1 MIDVLREC
9 KWRPPLISHHVSTFT
24 ILVSFFEASR
34 RPLLS
39 DLPLRVVPLGGF
51 GEIGKNL
58 LALEYDRDILVIDAG
73 LMFPESDMLG
83 IDLVYPDITYLTER
97 ADRVQAVVLTHG
109 HEDHIGALPYLL
121 KYLDVPV
128 YATALTRGLAELKL
142 KEAGLLADSELHT
155 ITEEDRLTL
164 GCFTVEFFHICHSI
178 PDAVGIVVHTP
189 AGTVVHVT
197 DFKFDQH
204 PVDGKLI
211 DVERLRAL
219 GDSGVLLLMS
229 DSTNADTEGF
239 TPSEQAING
248 TLEDI
253 MAAAPGRVILA
264 TFASNISRIQQ
275 VINVARLN
283 GRRVG
288 VIGRSMVNNVR
299 MAINLG
305 FLDVAYDDLLST
317 SEMNNRPPQKVVIV
331 CTGTQGEPSAVLARL
346 ASGEHAQLEIVP
358 GDTVV
363 LSATPIPGNEELVN
377 HIIDDLFRLGADVI
391 YSDLCDVHVSGHG
404 SQEDLKLML
413 SLVRPKFFVP
423 MHGEY
428 RHLVLH
434 SRIARE
440 AGIPDANMLIV
451 ESGQVVEVWPDAI
464 RLGEEINGGHV
475 LVDGLSVG
483 DIGAAVLRDRK
494 HLARDGF
501 LVAIVA
507 INRATGEVEG
517 DPEILTRG
525 FVYVAESEDLIEGA
539 KERMW
544 QVLKMPGAAS
554 SARNKIKDVLSQ
566 YCYNRTGRRPL
577 ILPLVLEV

>member
-1 MIDVLREC
+1 M
-9 KWRPPLISHHVSTFT
+9 
-24 ILVSFFEASR
+24 
-34 RPLLS
+34 
-39 DLPLRVVPLGGF
+39 
-51 GEIGKNL
+51 
-58 LALEYDRDILVIDAG
+58 
-73 LMFPESDMLG
+73 
-83 IDLVYPDITYLTER
+83 
-97 ADRVQAVVLTHG
+97 
-109 HEDHIGALPYLL
+109 
-121 KYLDVPV
+121 
-128 YATALTRGLAELKL
+128 
-142 KEAGLLADSELHT
+142 
-155 ITEEDRLTL
+155 LTL

-211 DVERLRAL
+211 DVEKLRAL

-253 MAAAPGRVILA
+253 MAAAPGRIILA

-275 VINVARLN
+275 VINVARLH

-331 CTGTQGEPSAVLARL
+331 CTGSQGEPSAVLARL

-404 SQEDLKLML
+404 SREDLKLML

-440 AGIPDANMLIV
+440 AGVPDANMLIV

-464 RLGEEINGGHV
+464 RLGEAVNGGHV

>member
-1 MIDVLREC
+1 L
-9 KWRPPLISHHVSTFT
+9 P
-24 ILVSFFEASR
+24 
-34 RPLLS
+34 

-155 ITEEDRLTL
+155 ITADDRLDL

-189 AGTVVHVT
+189 VGTVVHVT
-197 DFKFDQH
+197 DFKFDQY

-211 DVERLRAL
+211 DVEKLRAL

-253 MAAAPGRVILA
+253 MAAAPGRIILA

-275 VINVARLN
+275 VINVARLH

-305 FLDVAYDDLLST
+305 FLDIAFDDLLST

-346 ASGEHAQLEIVP
+346 ASSEHAQLEIVP

-413 SLVRPKFFVP
+413 SLVRPKFFIP

-440 AGIPDANMLIV
+440 AGVPDANMLIV

-464 RLGEEINGGHV
+464 RLGEEVNGGHV

-525 FVYVAESEDLIEGA
+525 FVYVAESDDLIEGA

-566 YCYNRTGRRPL
+566 YCYHRTGRRPL
-577 ILPLVLEV
+577 VLPLVLEV

>member
-1 MIDVLREC
+1 M
-9 KWRPPLISHHVSTFT
+9 
-24 ILVSFFEASR
+24 
-34 RPLLS
+34 S
-39 DLPLRVVPLGGF
+39 DLPLRIIPLGGF

-58 LALEYDRDILVIDAG
+58 LALEYDRDILIVDAG
-73 LMFPESDMLG
+73 LMFPENDMLG

-97 ADRVQAVVLTHG
+97 ADRVQAIVLTHG
-109 HEDHIGALPYLL
+109 HEDHIGALPYLC

-128 YATALTRGLAELKL
+128 YATALTRGLAEIKL

-155 ITEEDRLTL
+155 ITTDDVLEL
-164 GCFTVEFFHICHSI
+164 GCFRVEFFHICHSI
-178 PDAVGIVVHTP
+178 PDSVGIVVHTP
-189 AGTVVHVT
+189 VGTVVHAT
-197 DFKFDQH
+197 DFKFDRQ
-204 PVDGKLI
+204 PVDGKLT
-211 DVERLRAL
+211 DVDKLRTL
-219 GDSGVLLLMS
+219 GDRGVLLLMS
-229 DSTNADTEGF
+229 DSTNADAAGF
-239 TPSEQAING
+239 TPSEQSISEALDDVISR
-248 TLEDI
+248 
-253 MAAAPGRVILA
+253 APGRVILA
-264 TFASNISRIQQ
+264 TFASNVSRVQQ
-275 VINVARLN
+275 VINVARRH

-288 VIGRSMVNNVR
+288 VVGRSMVNNTR

-305 FLDVAYDDLLST
+305 YLDIAFDDLLST
-317 SEMNNRPPQKVVIV
+317 SEMNNLPPEQVIIV
-331 CTGTQGEPSAVLARL
+331 CTGSQGEPSAVLARL
-346 ASGEHAQLEIVP
+346 ASNEHAQLQIQP
-358 GDTVV
+358 SDTVL

-391 YSDLCDVHVSGHG
+391 YSDLMNVHVSGHG

-413 SLVRPKFFVP
+413 ALTRPKFFIP

-434 SRIARE
+434 ARLARE
-440 AGIPDANMLIV
+440 AGIPAENMLIV
-451 ESGQVVEVWPDAI
+451 ESGQVIQVWPDA
-464 RLGEEINGGHV
+464 LKLAEEVNGGHV

-501 LVAIVA
+501 LVAMVA
-507 INRATGEVEG
+507 IDRATGSVVA

-525 FVYVAESEDLIEGA
+525 FVYVAESEELIEGA

-544 QVLKMPGAAS
+544 QVLRTPGAAS
-554 SARNKIKDVLSQ
+554 SARNKIKDALSQ

>member
-1 MIDVLREC
+1 MTE
-9 KWRPPLISHHVSTFT
+9 
-24 ILVSFFEASR
+24 
-34 RPLLS
+34 
-39 DLPLRVVPLGGF
+39 LPLRVIPLGGF

-58 LALEYDRDILVIDAG
+58 LALEYERDILVIDAG
-73 LMFPESDMLG
+73 LMFPESEMLG

-97 ADRVQAVVLTHG
+97 ADRVQAIVLTHG

-128 YATALTRGLAELKL
+128 YATALTRGLAEIKL
-142 KEAGLLADSELHT
+142 KEAGLLADSELIT
-155 ITEEDRLTL
+155 ITTEDKLDL
-164 GCFTVEFFHICHSI
+164 GCFKVSFFHICHSI
-178 PDAVGIVVHTP
+178 PDAVGIVIDTP
-189 AGTVVHVT
+189 AGVVVHAT
-197 DFKFDQH
+197 DFKFDDH
-204 PVDGKLI
+204 PVDGKLT
-211 DVERLRAL
+211 DVDKLSAL
-219 GDSGVLLLMS
+219 GDAGVLLLMS
-229 DSTNADTEGF
+229 DSTNADSPGF
-239 TPSEQAING
+239 TPSEQTVNE
-248 TLEDI
+248 TLDEV
-253 MAAAPGRVILA
+253 MYSAQGRIIIA

-275 VINVARLN
+275 VLQVAATY

-299 MAINLG
+299 MAANLG
-305 FLDVAYDDLLST
+305 FLNVNLEDLLT
-317 SEMNNRPPQKVVIV
+317 TNEMNNLPPENVVIV
-331 CTGTQGEPSAVLARL
+331 CTGSQGEPSAVLARL
-346 ASGEHAQLEIVP
+346 ASGEHAQLQINP

-404 SQEDLKLML
+404 SQEDLKRML
-413 SLVRPKFFVP
+413 RLVRPKYFVP

-434 SRIARE
+434 SRLARE
-440 AGIPDANMLIV
+440 VGIPAENMAIV
-451 ESGQVVEVWPDAI
+451 ETGRVIEVSEQGL
-464 RLGEEINGGHV
+464 RLGEEVNSGNV

-501 LVAIVA
+501 LVAMVA
-507 INRATGEVEG
+507 VDRATGEVVG

-525 FVYVAESEDLIEGA
+525 FVYVAEAEELIEGA
-539 KERMW
+539 KDRMW
-544 QVLKMPGAAS
+544 QVLRMPGGS
-554 SARNKIKDVLSQ
+554 SSTRNKIKDALSQ

-577 ILPLVLEV
+577 IFPLVVEI

>member
-1 MIDVLREC
+1 M
-9 KWRPPLISHHVSTFT
+9 
-24 ILVSFFEASR
+24 
-34 RPLLS
+34 S

-434 SRIARE
+434 SRIARQ

>member
-1 MIDVLREC
+1 VI
-9 KWRPPLISHHVSTFT
+9 
-24 ILVSFFEASR
+24 
-34 RPLLS
+34 
-39 DLPLRVVPLGGF
+39 PLGGF
-51 GEIGKNL
+51 GEIGKNM
-58 LALEYDRDILVIDAG
+58 LALEYDQDILVIDAG

-83 IDLVYPDITYLTER
+83 IDLVYPDITYLTDR
-97 ADRVQAVVLTHG
+97 ADKVQAIVLTHG

-155 ITEEDRLTL
+155 VTTGDVLTL

-189 AGTVVHVT
+189 VGTVVHAT

-204 PVDGKLI
+204 PVDGKLT
-211 DVERLRAL
+211 DVDKLRAV
-219 GDSGVLLLMS
+219 GNGGVLLLMS
-229 DSTNADTEGF
+229 DSTNADTPGF

-253 MAAAPGRVILA
+253 MSTARGRIIIA

-275 VINVARLN
+275 VISVARLY

-288 VIGRSMVNNVR
+288 VVGRSMVNNVR
-299 MAINLG
+299 MAVNLG
-305 FLDVAYDDLLST
+305 YLDIAFDDLLGT
-317 SEMNNRPPQKVVIV
+317 AEMNNLPPEQVVIV
-331 CTGTQGEPSAVLARL
+331 CTGSQGEPSAVLARL
-346 ASGEHAQLEIVP
+346 AANEHAQLQIEP

-404 SQEDLKLML
+404 SREDLKLML
-413 SLVRPKFFVP
+413 TLVRPKFFVP

-434 SRIARE
+434 SRIAQE
-440 AGIPDANMLIV
+440 AGIPASNMLIV
-451 ESGQVVEVWPDAI
+451 ESGQVIEVWPDAI

-507 INRATGEVEG
+507 INRATGEVEV

-544 QVLKMPGAAS
+544 QVLRMPGAAS

>member
-1 MIDVLREC
+1 M
-9 KWRPPLISHHVSTFT
+9 
-24 ILVSFFEASR
+24 
-34 RPLLS
+34 S

-434 SRIARE
+434 SRIARQ

-464 RLGEEINGGHV
+464 RLGEEVNGGHV

>member
-1 MIDVLREC
+1 VQLADGIIAEKLN
-9 KWRPPLISHHVSTFT
+9 HVPWIFVNG
-24 ILVSFFEASR
+24 IRA
-34 RPLLS
+34 
-39 DLPLRVVPLGGF
+39 
-51 GEIGKNL
+51 NL
-58 LALEYDRDILVIDAG
+58 ADYE
-73 LMFPESDMLG
+73 ML
-83 IDLVYPDITYLTER
+83 
-97 ADRVQAVVLTHG
+97 
-109 HEDHIGALPYLL
+109 
-121 KYLDVPV
+121 K
-128 YATALTRGLAELKL
+128 KL

-155 ITEEDRLTL
+155 ITADDRLDL
-164 GCFTVEFFHICHSI
+164 GCFAVEFFHICHSI

-197 DFKFDQH
+197 DFKFDKH

-211 DVERLRAL
+211 DVEKLRAL
-219 GDSGVLLLMS
+219 GDRGVLLLMS
-229 DSTNADTEGF
+229 DSTNADTDGF

-253 MAAAPGRVILA
+253 MAAAPGRIILA

-275 VINVARLN
+275 VINVARLH

-305 FLDVAYDDLLST
+305 FLDIAFDDLLGT
-317 SEMNNRPPQKVVIV
+317 SEMNNRPPQEVVIV
-331 CTGTQGEPSAVLARL
+331 CTGSQGEPSAVLARL
-346 ASGEHAQLEIVP
+346 ATGEHAQLEIAP

-404 SQEDLKLML
+404 SREDLKLML
-413 SLVRPKFFVP
+413 SLIRPKFFIP

-440 AGIPDANMLIV
+440 AGVPDANMLIV

-464 RLGEEINGGHV
+464 RLGEEVNGGHV
-475 LVDGLSVG
+475 LVDGMSVG

-507 INRATGEVEG
+507 INRATGEVEF

-525 FVYVAESEDLIEGA
+525 FVYVAESDDLIEGA

>member
-1 MIDVLREC
+1 MVND
-9 KWRPPLISHHVSTFT
+9 T
-24 ILVSFFEASR
+24 
-34 RPLLS
+34 
-39 DLPLRVVPLGGF
+39 PLRLIPLGGF

-73 LMFPESDMLG
+73 LMFPESDMPG
-83 IDLVYPDITYLTER
+83 IDLVYPDISYLTEH
-97 ADRVQAVVLTHG
+97 ADRIQAILLTHG

-128 YATALTRGLAELKL
+128 YATALTRGLAEIKL

-155 ITEEDRLTL
+155 VTADSQIEL
-164 GCFTVEFFHICHSI
+164 GSFKVEFFHVCHSI
-178 PDAVGIVVHTP
+178 PDAIGIVIHTP
-189 AGTVVHVT
+189 IGSVVHAT
-197 DFKFDQH
+197 DYKFDQH
-204 PVDGKLI
+204 PVDGKLT
-211 DVERLRAL
+211 DVEKLRRI
-219 GDSGVLLLMS
+219 GDAGVLLLLS
-229 DSTNADTEGF
+229 DSTNADASGF
-239 TPSEQAING
+239 TPSEQSVNE
-248 TLEDI
+248 TLEQV
-253 MAAAPGRVILA
+253 MSTAPGRIIIA

-275 VINVARLN
+275 VIETARLY

-299 MAINLG
+299 MSINLG
-305 FLDVAYDDLLST
+305 YLNVTLDELLGLH
-317 SEMNNRPPQKVVIV
+317 EMNNLPPEQVVIV
-331 CTGTQGEPSAVLARL
+331 CTGSQGEPSAVLARL
-346 ASGEHAQLEIVP
+346 AANEHQQLQILP
-358 GDTVV
+358 SDTVV

-413 SLVRPKFFVP
+413 SLTRPKFFVP

-434 SRIARE
+434 SRLARE
-440 AGIPDANMLIV
+440 MGIPPENMVVV
-451 ESGQVVEVWPDAI
+451 ESGQVIEVHPDAL
-464 RLGEEINGGHV
+464 RLGEEAGGGNV

-501 LVAIVA
+501 LVAMVA
-507 INRATGEVEG
+507 IDRATGEVVA

-525 FVYVAESEDLIEGA
+525 FIYVAESDELIEGA
-539 KERMW
+539 KDRMW
-544 QVLKMPGAAS
+544 QVLRGPGGAAS
-554 SARNKIKDVLSQ
+554 SMRNKIKDVLSQ
-566 YCYNRTGRRPL
+566 YCYNQTGRRPL
-577 ILPLVLEV
+577 IFPLVLEV